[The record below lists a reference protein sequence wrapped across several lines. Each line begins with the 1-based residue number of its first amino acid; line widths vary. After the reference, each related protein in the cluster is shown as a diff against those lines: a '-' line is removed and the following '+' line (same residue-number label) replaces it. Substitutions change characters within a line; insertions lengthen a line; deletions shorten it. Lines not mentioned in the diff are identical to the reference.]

1 MRDTS
6 IRRLRDAA
14 QAEDQPDNS
23 HHDYH
28 SAVEIDESEA
38 NWKDWVGPGLAVF
51 GVLAAVLLLFLTNAG
66 HI

>member
-1 MRDTS
+1 MRNSS
-6 IRRLRDAA
+6 IKHPRDAA
-14 QAEDQPDNS
+14 QADE

-28 SAVEIDESEA
+28 SAVEIDETEA

-51 GVLAAVLLLFLTNAG
+51 GVLAAVAFLFLTNAG

>member
-6 IRRLRDAA
+6 IRRLRDEA
-14 QAEDQPDNS
+14 QADD

-28 SAVEIDESEA
+28 SAVEIDESAA
-38 NWKDWVGPGLAVF
+38 NWKDWIGPAVAVF

-66 HI
+66 RI